1 MLTYKRWE
9 KDGAELE
16 TSARAKAFE
25 SRGVRG
31 LTVRNVKEGVDEGL
45 YAVRVTG
52 PNVNLYSS
60 CRISL
65 SRLST
70 SYAGGEVEF

>member
-1 MLTYKRWE
+1 MLAYKRWE

-16 TSARAKAFE
+16 SSARAKAFE

-31 LTVRNVKEGVDEGL
+31 LTVRNVKEGDEGL